1 MARSPGSYT
10 EDDVRVRPGRGSRPR
25 SKQRPRHA
33 RAQPGMVTAVDRG
46 RYRVLTDAG
55 TPVVAVK
62 ARELGRG
69 SIVVGDRVDAVGDL
83 SGQEG
88 TLARVVRVHPRHTV
102 LRRSAEDAGSFE
114 RVIVANADQLVI
126 VTALADPPPR
136 PRMIDRCLVAAFDA
150 GMTALL
156 CATKADL
163 APAEPFVAGYAQLR
177 VPAVAT
183 RSGAEGIA
191 GLENLAAHLHGRTSV
206 LVGHSGVGKST
217 LVNALVPAA
226 GRATGGV
233 NAVTGR
239 GRHTSSSAVAL
250 ELAGGG
256 WIIDTPGVRSFGLA
270 HVDSDR
276 FLAAFEDL
284 AEAAQE
290 CPRGCTHAQ
299 DAPDCALD
307 AWAATAGPV
316 ARERLDSFRRL
327 LASRQGVQD

>member
-1 MARSPGSYT
+1 
-10 EDDVRVRPGRGSRPR
+10 
-25 SKQRPRHA
+25 
-33 RAQPGMVTAVDRG
+33 
-46 RYRVLTDAG
+46 
-55 TPVVAVK
+55 
-62 ARELGRG
+62 
-69 SIVVGDRVDAVGDL
+69 
-83 SGQEG
+83 
-88 TLARVVRVHPRHTV
+88 
-102 LRRSAEDAGSFE
+102 EDAGSFE

-163 APAEPFVAGYAQLR
+163 APAGPFVAGYAQLR

-191 GLENLAAHLHGRTSV
+191 GLEDLAAHLHGRTSV

-270 HVDSDR
+270 HVDPDR
-276 FLAAFEDL
+276 FLAAFADL
-284 AEAAQE
+284 AEAARD

-299 DAPDCALD
+299 GAPDCALD
-307 AWAATAGPV
+307 AWAA
-316 ARERLDSFRRL
+316 
-327 LASRQGVQD
+327 ASG